1 MGVSRENQ
9 VHRVL
14 TNKTAAGFIEWYRSF
29 RQEPPEYTTFG
40 LSILSLA
47 AGKPE
52 LREKISHWYNELFEE
67 LRKADCPDALN
78 MVLLLEGLFYLRHF
92 HVDATIDGE
101 IERLLKRMSQSL

>member
-1 MGVSRENQ
+1 MFCVYSASVCERFLKSARGKSFFATSIKR
-9 VHRVL
+9 RL
-14 TNKTAAGFIEWYRSF
+14 KAGSGIEKKA
-29 RQEPPEYTTFG
+29 
-40 LSILSLA
+40 SLA

-101 IERLLKRMSQSL
+101 IERLLERMSQSL